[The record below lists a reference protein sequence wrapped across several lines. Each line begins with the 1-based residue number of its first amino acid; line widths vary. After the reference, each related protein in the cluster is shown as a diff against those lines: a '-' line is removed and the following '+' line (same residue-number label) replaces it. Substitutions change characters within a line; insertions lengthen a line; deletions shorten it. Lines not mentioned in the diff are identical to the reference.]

1 MDDLRGK
8 TSERRQLTV
17 LFCDIVDSTGLSER
31 CDPEDLSEILL
42 EFQAISTRCIKD
54 AGGNVINYIG
64 DGIRSEFGYPL
75 ASENEAE
82 AAVRAGLVLLHAVA
96 ELSERATATIKEPL
110 RVRIGV
116 HTGLA
121 VIGKAAVGHV
131 HRATEI
137 VGDTPNIAFRL
148 LEAGGPD
155 SLVISNETRRLL
167 RGKFQ
172 LQPLGLRTL
181 KGLSRKMEAFQV
193 VGELMDGELEHDET
207 RRNTSPLVGRGAEI
221 DELLLAWEQVKAGRG
236 QSVEITGEPGIGKS
250 RLALELIDKI
260 GLSDDC
266 IVVLQASAQHQNA
279 PLHPIIRRLQ
289 QWIGTRAD
297 EPPEVNAAR
306 LCEFLARMPAGDAE
320 TPALIGQL
328 LALPIPRPATATLPD
343 AQELRLKTRESM
355 VQLLTSP
362 ANGGV
367 GLLLVEDFHWVDPST
382 AEVVERIAARIGN
395 APILLVIT
403 SRSSTLGNGSAMTRR
418 IGLQRLADADCRNL
432 ADCVVADKQLPSGL
446 LEQIIARSDG
456 VPLFVEE
463 LAAAA
468 LETGQVDPGT
478 STNVGDSGHGVP
490 SALYDSL
497 MLRLE
502 RLGEAKAI
510 AQLASVIGRSFSH
523 QLLAAIAGEHGDAF
537 EPALARLLESGLI
550 RLEQDDDE
558 TAYTF
563 KHALVRDVAYYS
575 LLKRQRRELHAR
587 VADAI
592 ELHLPEVSNREPAY
606 LAQHLSEAGRTPR
619 AVEML
624 LRAAA
629 QSAERSA
636 NLEARAQL
644 DAALEEI
651 KRLPA
656 GPERDNLELEAQI
669 ALIGPTIALQGFA
682 AVAVA
687 DVSRRA
693 IELCHALDDDPR
705 IFPSLFARWSYL
717 RAAGNVAEAGEL
729 ARDYLT
735 IAELKG
741 TRTDRMVGHRLFGT
755 SLHDDGEPA
764 RARKHLERATKLYD
778 ATADRAT
785 ALIYGTDVQ
794 VTTLSNLCIVD
805 WLLGR
810 VREALLHGQGA
821 LDLAGQLRHAHSLG
835 YAFSY
840 VCMLHTL
847 ERDVQTVETL
857 ARQALAGAT
866 NRELPLWISVAQTFL
881 GWAEVESGCL
891 EQGIDTLEKQRGFLE
906 RAQLFYWLPT
916 YLCWLT
922 EAHLR
927 AANLQEAKSCL
938 AQAHDF
944 SRRGGNSWYEVEC
957 LRLEG
962 RLAAAAAQSHDASAA
977 ERCFEQALAVARQRG
992 QRGFALRTARDLA
1005 ALLAGKGEPAR
1016 ACELLQ
1022 GELRFFTDQPEG
1034 GDRTDAKAL
1043 LVSLRNAARG

>member
-1 MDDLRGK
+1 MDDLRGQ

-42 EFQAISTRCIKD
+42 DFQAISTRCIKG

-75 ASENEAE
+75 TSENEAE
-82 AAVRAGLVLLHAVA
+82 AAVRAGLVLLRAVA

-121 VIGKAAVGHV
+121 VIGKAAPGHV
-131 HRATEI
+131 HGATEI

-148 LEAGGPD
+148 LEAGAPN
-155 SLVISNETRRLL
+155 SLVISNDTRRLL

-172 LQPLGLRTL
+172 LQSLGLRTL
-181 KGLSRKMEAFQV
+181 KGLSRQMEAFQV
-193 VGELMDGELEHDET
+193 VGELLDGEVGKDDA
-207 RRNTSPLVGRGAEI
+207 RRKGSPLIGRNAEI
-221 DELLLAWEQVKAGRG
+221 KELLQAWERVKAGGG
-236 QSVEITGEPGIGKS
+236 QTVEITGEPGIGKS
-250 RLALELIDKI
+250 RLALELIDRI
-260 GLSDDC
+260 GLRDNS
-266 IVVLQASAQHQNA
+266 IVVLQASAQHQNV
-279 PLHPIIRRLQ
+279 PLHPIIRRLEQ
-289 QWIGTRAD
+289 RVGIRAED
-297 EPPEVNAAR
+297 SPELNAAR
-306 LCEFLARMPAGDAE
+306 LGDFLGSVPARDEE
-320 TPALIGQL
+320 TPVLIGQL
-328 LALPIPRPATATLPD
+328 LAVPIPRPPTATLPD
-343 AQELRLKTRESM
+343 AQEVRRKTRDCV
-355 VQLLTSP
+355 VQLLTSH
-362 ANGGV
+362 ADGGA
-367 GLLLVEDFHWVDPST
+367 GLIFVEDFHWLDPST
-382 AEVVERIAARIGN
+382 AEVVERIATQIGKARI
-395 APILLVIT
+395 LLLIT
-403 SRSSTLGNGSAMTRR
+403 SRSSALENGSAMLRR
-418 IGLQRLADADCRNL
+418 ISLQRLADEDCRNL
-432 ADCVVADKQLPSGL
+432 ADCVVADRQLPSGL
-446 LEQIIARSDG
+446 LEQIIARADG
-456 VPLFVEE
+456 VPLYVEE

-468 LETGQVDPGT
+468 LETGQVEPGT
-478 STNVGDSGHGVP
+478 RGSVGDGRHGVP

-502 RLGEAKAI
+502 RLGDAKWI
-510 AQLASVIGRSFSH
+510 AQLAAVIGRSFSH
-523 QLLAAIAGEHGDAF
+523 QLLAAIASEHGIAF
-537 EPALARLLESGLI
+537 QPALARLLESGLF
-550 RLEQDDDE
+550 RLEQDDEDKG
-558 TAYTF
+558 YTF

-592 ELHLPEVSNREPAY
+592 ELHLPEISNREPAY
-606 LAQHLSEAGRTPR
+606 LAQHLSEAGRTSR
-619 AVEML
+619 AVRML
-624 LRAAA
+624 LKAAA

-636 NLEARAQL
+636 NQEASAQL
-644 DAALEEI
+644 AAALEEI
-651 KRLPA
+651 KKLPA
-656 GPERDNLELEAQI
+656 GLERDNLELEAHI
-669 ALIGPTIALQGFA
+669 ALIGPTIALKGFA

-687 DVSRRA
+687 DVSHRA

-705 IFPSLFARWSYL
+705 IFPALYARWSYL
-717 RAAGNVAEAGEL
+717 RAAGNVSEAGEL
-729 ARDYLT
+729 ARNYLT

-741 TRTDRMVGHRLFGT
+741 TRADRMVGHRLFGT

-764 RARKHLERATKLYD
+764 RSRKHLERASKLYD
-778 ATADRAT
+778 GTADRAT

-805 WLLGR
+805 WVLGR
-810 VREALLHGQGA
+810 VGEALSHGRAA

-866 NRELPLWISVAQTFL
+866 QRELSLWISVAQTFL

-891 EQGIDTLEKQRGFLE
+891 EQGINTLEKQRGFLE

-922 EAHLR
+922 EAHIR
-927 AANLQEAKSCL
+927 IGNLKQAKICL
-938 AQAHDF
+938 AEARSF
-944 SRRGGNSWYEVEC
+944 SRRGGNSWYEAEC

-962 RLAAAAAQSHDASAA
+962 RLADADAKNAAMPA
-977 ERCFEQALAVARQRG
+977 ERCFEQALAFAHQRE
-992 QRGFALRTARDLA
+992 QRGFALRTARDFA
-1005 ALLAGKGEPAR
+1005 ALLAGNGETAR
-1016 ACELLQ
+1016 AQALLH
-1022 GELRFFTDQPEG
+1022 GELRFFASEPEG
-1034 GDRTDAKAL
+1034 GDRTDAQAL
-1043 LVSLRNAARG
+1043 LCSLRNSPGG

>member
-1 MDDLRGK
+1 MHDLRGK

-31 CDPEDLSEILL
+31 CDAEDLSEILL

-64 DGIRSEFGYPL
+64 DGIRCEFGYPL

-82 AAVRAGLVLLHAVA
+82 SAVRAGLVLLRAVA
-96 ELSERATATIKEPL
+96 ELSERATATINEPL

-121 VIGKAAVGHV
+121 VIGKAAPGHV
-131 HRATEI
+131 HHATEI
-137 VGDTPNIAFRL
+137 VGETPNIAFRL
-148 LEAGGPD
+148 LEAGGPN
-155 SLVISNETRRLL
+155 SLVISDETRRLL

-181 KGLSRKMEAFQV
+181 KGLSRQMQAFQV
-193 VGELMDGELEHDET
+193 VGEVMEGDVALGEAGRT
-207 RRNTSPLVGRGAEI
+207 ASPMVGRSAEI
-221 DELLLAWEQVKAGRG
+221 DELLQAWELAKVGRG
-236 QSVEITGEPGIGKS
+236 HSVEITGEPGIGKS
-250 RLALELIDKI
+250 RLALELIDRI
-260 GLSDDC
+260 GHSDSR

-279 PLHPIIRRLQ
+279 PLHPIIRRFK
-289 QWIGTRAD
+289 QWIGMHAD
-297 EPPEVNAAR
+297 DLPEVNAGR
-306 LCEFLARMPAGDAE
+306 LREFLASMAACDAE
-320 TPALIGQL
+320 APMLLGQL
-328 LALPIPRPATATLPD
+328 LGLPIPHVATATLPD
-343 AQELRLKTRESM
+343 AQELRRKTREC
-355 VQLLTSP
+355 VAQLLTSP
-362 ANGGV
+362 ANGGA
-367 GLLLVEDFHWVDPST
+367 GLILVEDFHWLDPST
-382 AEVVERIAARIGN
+382 AEVVERIAGRISE
-395 APILLVIT
+395 APVLLVIT
-403 SRSSTLGNGSAMTRR
+403 SRSRALGHGPAIIRQ
-418 IGLQRLADADCRNL
+418 IPLQRLTDEDCRNL
-432 ADCVVADKQLPSGL
+432 ADGVTADKQLPSGL
-446 LEQIIARSDG
+446 LNAIIARSDG

-478 STNVGDSGHGVP
+478 RGSVGDGGHGVP

-502 RLGEAKAI
+502 RLGDAKAV

-523 QLLAAIAGEHGDAF
+523 RLLAAIASEHGQAF
-537 EPALARLLESGLI
+537 QPALARLLESGLI

-558 TAYTF
+558 KAYTF

-592 ELHLPEVSNREPAY
+592 ELHLPEISKREPAY
-606 LAQHLSEAGRTPR
+606 LAQHLSEAGRTSR
-619 AVEML
+619 AVKML
-624 LRAAA
+624 LKAAA

-636 NLEARAQL
+636 NLEASAQL
-644 DAALEEI
+644 ATALEEI

-656 GPERDNLELEAQI
+656 GLERDNLELEAQI
-669 ALIGPTIALQGFA
+669 ALIGPTIALKGFA

-687 DVSRRA
+687 DVSSRA
-693 IELCHALDDDPR
+693 IELCHAFNDDAR
-705 IFPSLFARWSYL
+705 IFPALYARWSYL
-717 RAAGNVAEAGEL
+717 RAAGNVREAGEL

-735 IAELKG
+735 IGELKG
-741 TRTDRMVGHRLFGT
+741 TRTDRMVAHRLFGT

-764 RARKHLERATKLYD
+764 RARKHLEQATKLYD
-778 ATADRAT
+778 ATGDRAT

-805 WLLGR
+805 WVLGR
-810 VREALLHGQGA
+810 VAEALRNGRAA
-821 LDLAGQLRHAHSLG
+821 LDLAGQLRHAHTLG

-840 VCMLHTL
+840 VSMLHTL
-847 ERDVQTVETL
+847 ERDVEMVETL

-866 NRELPLWISVAQTFL
+866 KRELPLWISVAQTFL
-881 GWAEVESGCL
+881 GWAEIESGCL
-891 EQGIDTLEKQRGFLE
+891 EQGIDTLQKQRDFLE

-922 EAHLR
+922 EAHIR
-927 AANLQEAKSCL
+927 AGNFKDARVSLAEARE
-938 AQAHDF
+938 F
-944 SRRGGNSWYEVEC
+944 SRRGGNSWYEAEC

-962 RLAAAAAQSHDASAA
+962 RLAAADAKKAAAPA
-977 ERCFEQALAVARQRG
+977 ERCFEQAMAFAHQRG

-1005 ALLAGKGEPAR
+1005 AHLAGEGFPAR
-1016 ACELLQ
+1016 AHRVLQ
-1022 GELRFFTDQPEG
+1022 GELQSFEGEPEG
-1034 GDRTDAKAL
+1034 GDRTEAKAL
-1043 LVSLRNAARG
+1043 LCSLRNACGG